1 MRIVFE
7 YTGGD
12 VLSLYSLED
21 FYSTAKR
28 MCEDAFTVT
37 TPEESIQIRTPDME
51 QTGINLHIVVQLI
64 GENDV
69 QYEGATLKWISI
81 GKGYNWDFVGVIEDK
96 SDIPDQINAPLPL
109 ASPETTQS
117 SLMRS
122 VLEVVEYTLRVLS

>member
-28 MCEDAFTVT
+28 MCEDVFTVT
-37 TPEESIQIRTPDME
+37 TPEESIKIRTPDRSK
-51 QTGINLHIVVQLI
+51 THNNLHIVVQLI

-69 QYEGATLKWISI
+69 QYQGATLKWISI
-81 GKGYNWDFVGVIEDK
+81 GKGYNWDFVGVIGDE
-96 SDIPDQINAPLPL
+96 SDIPDQIDAPLPL
-109 ASPETTQS
+109 ASPKTTQS
-117 SLMRS
+117 SLIRS
-122 VLEVVEYTLRVLS
+122 ILQVVAGSLTGLS